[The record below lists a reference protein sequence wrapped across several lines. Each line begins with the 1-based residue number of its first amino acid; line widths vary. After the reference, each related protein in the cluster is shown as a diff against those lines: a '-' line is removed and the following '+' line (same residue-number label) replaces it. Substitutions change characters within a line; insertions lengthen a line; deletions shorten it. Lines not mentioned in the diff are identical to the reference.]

1 MKYNAIFIK
10 IGVSLAIIGL
20 WQVFTFFVPAY
31 ILPSPLRVAH
41 ALLHDFSLLYSAIA
55 VTLFEALSGFVIA
68 VLFACV
74 LALAMHTN
82 PRVKA
87 LMYPPIIFSQAI
99 PIVAFAPLF
108 VLWFGFGYIP
118 KIITVVL
125 ICFFPITVTL
135 TDGLAAVSEPLIN
148 MMKTFGASRASII
161 RHVQLPSAMGHLF
174 AGMKISVAYSIMA
187 AVIGEWLGGDG
198 GIGVY
203 MIRVQRAF
211 ALDKMC
217 AAIIVIIIATGVLF
231 AGIRIIQRILLPWSI
246 KQ

>member
-1 MKYNAIFIK
+1 MTGSIA
-10 IGVSLAIIGL
+10 L
-20 WQVFTFFVPAY
+20 WQALTYFVPAY
-31 ILPSPLRVAH
+31 ILPSPLRVAL
-41 ALLHDFSLLYSAIA
+41 ALVHDFPVLYRAILITLLEAMTGFIIAI
-55 VTLFEALSGFVIA
+55 I
-68 VLFACV
+68 FACA
-74 LALAMHTN
+74 LALAMHTH
-82 PRVKA
+82 PRIKA
-87 LMYPPIIFSQAI
+87 LLYPPIIFSQAI

-108 VLWFGFGYIP
+108 VLWFGFGYTP

-135 TDGLAAVSEPLIN
+135 TDGLAAVSEPFIN
-148 MMKTFGASRASII
+148 MMKTFGASRRAII

-217 AAIIVIIIATGVLF
+217 AAICMIVIATGMLFVL
-231 AGIRIIQRILLPWSI
+231 IRLIQRYCIPWSI
-246 KQ
+246 QQQEVKK